1 MFLNIKMI
9 NVFIAF
15 WNSITFVDIIEF
27 LGTFAF
33 AVSGIRMAS
42 AKSLDWFGAV
52 VVGFVT
58 ATGGGTLRD
67 LLLGLTPFW
76 MLSSVYIWCTIFA
89 LFFVILFRKIL
100 VRLNNTFLWFDSIGL
115 GLFVVVGTEKALHLD
130 YPFWVVVFMATITGV
145 VGGIIRDTLIN
156 EIPAIFKQELYALAC
171 IFGVIIYY
179 FLLQLNVGIVL
190 VQIVTAVSV
199 FVIRLIATHYKLGLP
214 TLKNED

>member
-1 MFLNIKMI
+1 MI
-9 NVFIAF
+9 SVFITF
-15 WNSITFVDIIEF
+15 WKSITFVDVIEF

-67 LLLGLTPFW
+67 LLLDVTPFW
-76 MLSSVYIWCTIFA
+76 MLSSIYIWCTIFA

-115 GLFVVVGTEKALHLD
+115 GLFVVVGTEKAMTLD

-156 EIPAIFKQELYALAC
+156 EIPVIFKQELYALAC

-179 FLLQLNVGIVL
+179 CLLQLNVGEVL
-190 VQIVTAVSV
+190 VQILTALSV
-199 FVIRLIATHYKLGLP
+199 FVIRLLATYYKLGLP

>member
-1 MFLNIKMI
+1 MNFWKS
-9 NVFIAF
+9 IAF
-15 WNSITFVDIIEF
+15 VDVIEF

-67 LLLGLTPFW
+67 LLLDVTPFW
-76 MLSSVYIWCTIFA
+76 MLSSVYIWCTVLA
-89 LFFVILFRKIL
+89 LGFVIIFRKIL
-100 VRLNNTFLWFDSIGL
+100 VRLNNTFFWFDSIGL
-115 GLFVVVGTEKALHLD
+115 GLFVVVGAEKAMSLD
-130 YPFWVVVFMATITGV
+130 YPFWVVVIMATITGV
-145 VGGIIRDTLIN
+145 VGGIIRDMLIN
-156 EIPAIFKQELYALAC
+156 EIPAIFTQEWYALAC

-179 FLLQLNVGIVL
+179 LLLQLNVGEVF
-190 VQIVTAVSV
+190 VQLFTAASV
-199 FVIRLIATHYKLGLP
+199 FVIRLVATHYKLGLP